1 MYMYILTM
9 FFCWTETY
17 VSCVIYIYIYFLQTL
32 SQQAQKNFQF
42 VINVKDKRDNLY
54 SIGSSLYINACS
66 L

>member
-9 FFCWTETY
+9 FFFWTETY
-17 VSCVIYIYIYFLQTL
+17 VSCVIYIYFLQTL